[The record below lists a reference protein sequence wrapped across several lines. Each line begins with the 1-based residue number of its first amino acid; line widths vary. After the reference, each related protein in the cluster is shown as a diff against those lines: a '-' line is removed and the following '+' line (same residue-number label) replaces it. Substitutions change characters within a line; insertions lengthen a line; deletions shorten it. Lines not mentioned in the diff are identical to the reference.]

1 MHKVLV
7 VDDEESIL
15 QLVTFNLDKAGFKT
29 VAARDGEEALEVA
42 RRERPDLVIL
52 DIMMPKLDGL
62 DVCRVVQREYGV
74 PVLFLTARDEELDR
88 VLGLEMGADDY
99 VTKPFSPRELVAR
112 VKAIL
117 RRGERAGTRT
127 RAIARGELVVDLDR
141 HEVLL
146 GGRRVDLTPKE
157 YELLEYLA
165 SNAGRAVSR
174 DQLLGRVWGDDFFG
188 DTRIVDVHVSHLRE
202 KLADDPTRPRYIETV
217 RGLGYRFRQGEDD

>member
-42 RRERPDLVIL
+42 RRERPDLAIL
-52 DIMMPKLDGL
+52 DIMMPKLAGL

-117 RRGERAGTRT
+117 RRGERAGNRA
-127 RAIARGELVVDLDR
+127 RAITRGELVVDPDR

-146 GGRRVDLTPKE
+146 GGRRVELTPKE
-157 YELLEYLA
+157 YELLDYLA
-165 SNAGRAVSR
+165 SHAGRAVSR
-174 DQLLGRVWGDDFFG
+174 DQLLERVWGGDFFG

-202 KLADDPTRPRYIETV
+202 KLSDDPARPRYIETV
-217 RGLGYRFRQGEDD
+217 RGLGYRFRQGED